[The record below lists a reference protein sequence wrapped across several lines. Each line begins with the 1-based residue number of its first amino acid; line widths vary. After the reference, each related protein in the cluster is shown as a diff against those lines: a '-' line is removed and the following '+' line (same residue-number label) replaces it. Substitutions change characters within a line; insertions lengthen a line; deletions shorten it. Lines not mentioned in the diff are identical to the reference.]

1 MSDIQFPSKI
11 LENAVNEFS
20 KLPGIGKKTALRL
33 VLNILK
39 QEKES
44 AYQFADAITT
54 LADEIKYCKSCYN
67 ISDSDICSICSNPR
81 RDHSV
86 VCVVENVRDVMAIE
100 NTHQYQGI
108 YHVLGGLISPMD
120 GTGPDDLTIIPLE
133 DKLKSEKV
141 REIIFALSTT
151 MEGDT
156 TNFFLYRKFQQYPV
170 KFSTIAR
177 GVAIGDEL
185 EYADEVTL
193 GRSLVDRQ
201 PFEKEA
207 L

>member
-1 MSDIQFPSKI
+1 MSELQFPSKI

-20 KLPGIGKKTALRL
+20 RLPGIGRKTALRL
-33 VLNILK
+33 ALHILK
-39 QEKES
+39 QDKES
-44 AYQFADAITT
+44 VDSFANAITT
-54 LADEIKYCKSCYN
+54 LREEIKYCKNCYN
-67 ISDSDICSICSNPR
+67 ISDSDTCSICSNPR
-81 RDHSV
+81 RDHSL
-86 VCVVENVRDVMAIE
+86 VCLVENVRDVMAIE

-120 GTGPDDLTIIPLE
+120 GTGPDDLTIAPLE
-133 DKLKSEKV
+133 EKLRKGEIK
-141 REIIFALSTT
+141 EIIFALSTT

-156 TNFFLYRKFQQYPV
+156 TNFYLYRKFQSYPV
-170 KFSTIAR
+170 KFTTIAR

-193 GRSLVDRQ
+193 GRSLIDRL
-201 PFEKEA
+201 PFDKNA